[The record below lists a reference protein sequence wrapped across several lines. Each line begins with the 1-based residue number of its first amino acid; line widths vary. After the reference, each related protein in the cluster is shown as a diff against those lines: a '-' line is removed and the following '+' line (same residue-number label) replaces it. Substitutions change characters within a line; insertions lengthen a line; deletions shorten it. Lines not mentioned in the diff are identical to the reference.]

1 MKTNNK
7 KMTARRVINFI
18 LELYVGLSFWG
29 MFLAGAERE
38 DGSISLLWS
47 LSWLANAVFALYVVA
62 PRLDTGKEHQG
73 QEQPGNTKQED
84 IK

>member
-1 MKTNNK
+1 MKTKNK
-7 KMTARRVINFI
+7 KITARRVINFI
-18 LELYVGLSFWG
+18 LEIYVALSFWG

-62 PRLDTGKEHQG
+62 PRLDTGKEQQG

-84 IK
+84 VK

>member
-1 MKTNNK
+1 MKATNNK
-7 KMTARRVINFI
+7 TKARKVLNII
-18 LELYVGLSFWG
+18 LQLYVALSFWG

-62 PRLDTGKEHQG
+62 PRLDTGKEQQG

-84 IK
+84 VK

>member
-7 KMTARRVINFI
+7 KITARRVINFI
-18 LELYVGLSFWG
+18 LEVYVALSFWG

-38 DGSISLLWS
+38 DGSISLLWA
-47 LSWLANAVFALYVVA
+47 LDWIANAFFALYVVA
-62 PRLDTGKEHQG
+62 PRLDTGKEQQG

-84 IK
+84 VK

>member
-1 MKTNNK
+1 METNNNK
-7 KMTARRVINFI
+7 STAHKVINFI
-18 LELYVGLSFWG
+18 LEIYVALSFWG

-62 PRLDTGKEHQG
+62 PRLDTGKEQQG

-84 IK
+84 VK

>member
-7 KMTARRVINFI
+7 KITARRLINFI
-18 LELYVGLSFWG
+18 LEIYVALSFWG

-62 PRLDTGKEHQG
+62 PRIWPDDDPEG
-73 QEQPGNTKQED
+73 QEETNEED
-84 IK
+84 VK

>member
-18 LELYVGLSFWG
+18 LELYVDLSFWG

-47 LSWLANAVFALYVVA
+47 LSWITNAALALHVVA
-62 PRLDTGKEHQG
+62 PKIDTGDDKED
-73 QEQPGNTKQED
+73 KA
-84 IK
+84 

>member
-7 KMTARRVINFI
+7 KITARRVINFI
-18 LELYVGLSFWG
+18 LELYVALSFWG

-38 DGSISLLWS
+38 DGSISLLWP
-47 LSWLANAVFALYVVA
+47 LSWITNAAFALHVVA
-62 PRLDTGKEHQG
+62 PKLDTGKEQQG

-84 IK
+84 VK

>member
-38 DGSISLLWS
+38 DGSISLLWA
-47 LSWLANAVFALYVVA
+47 LSWLANAFFALYVVA
-62 PRLDTGKEHQG
+62 PRLDTGKEQQG

-84 IK
+84 VK